1 MSNIEKIKK
10 YDISFII
17 IGSLMI
23 FAGITVDNLM
33 PWVDQ
38 ITLTDIEICVADM
51 HFRHNNETQFQECVN
66 PNLEKIEAIQQ
77 ITALKTVLYSIG
89 GVFIG
94 LGFRTKLKPKKSK
107 NKLDICN
114 CGTVFRCPIHDK

>member
-1 MSNIEKIKK
+1 MSNIEKVKK

-23 FAGITVDNLM
+23 IAGITADNVM

-38 ITLTDIEICVADM
+38 ITLTKMESCIADM
-51 HFRHNNETQFQECVN
+51 HFRNHNETQFQECVT
-66 PNLEKIEAIQQ
+66 PDLEKIEGIQK
-77 ITALKTVLYSIG
+77 INALTTILYSMG

-94 LGFRTKLKPKKSK
+94 LGFRKKS
-107 NKLDICN
+107 
-114 CGTVFRCPIHDK
+114 